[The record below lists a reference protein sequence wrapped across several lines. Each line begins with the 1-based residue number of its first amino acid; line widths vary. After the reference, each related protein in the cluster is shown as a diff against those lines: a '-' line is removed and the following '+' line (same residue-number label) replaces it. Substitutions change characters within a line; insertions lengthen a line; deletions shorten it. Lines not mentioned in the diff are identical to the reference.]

1 MRGLLCRCAFGCAL
15 VLAFVVTSS
24 SVARADDL
32 ADEADLK
39 FNLGAEAYQRRDYR
53 AALEHF
59 LASNRLVPNQNVV
72 YNIARCYE
80 QLKQYPEAFRYYT
93 QALDGEKDPAV
104 RARIQKAL
112 EQIRRF
118 VAVLE
123 IETQPPGATI
133 YVDRRDLGP
142 RGESPRALGLPP
154 GQYAVIAELA
164 GYYPAE
170 QRAPATAAGQTS
182 HLVIKLEPILGQ
194 VVVGPAV
201 SGASVR
207 VDDPKGPVACVAPC
221 TLDLSPGR
229 HALRFERPGYRDAE
243 TLVDVVPRRTI
254 NVNPRQEALTGS
266 LVVSTDEPGAGIE
279 VDGQRLGFTPAVLT
293 LPVGTHEVRLLLEG
307 FRPVARSVVVAN
319 ASETRLEV
327 ALTQT
332 EEVTAASRV
341 TEAVED
347 APSSVSIVP
356 YKELRVMR
364 YPTIAEALR
373 GTPGVYLWDDR
384 SYVTLGFRGLGR
396 LGSYGNR
403 VLVLVDGHPLND
415 NWIGSSYVGYDA
427 RVGLEDVER
436 IEVVRGPGSVLYG
449 TNAFSGV
456 VNVVTRREEQPGA
469 EASLSAEGDGV
480 ARAHV
485 RGNATLGDKSGMWA
499 SAGVARGQGRD
510 FFFPDFVAD
519 TPPEVAGYS
528 RDADGFDAAT
538 VEGRLWH
545 DWLSAGW
552 YMEVHD
558 KRIPT
563 GVYETILADPRAR
576 QLDARYSLE
585 VKAEPRFSDSLAAM
599 TRMHLNHYRFRGGYP
614 RDDADGG
621 LEIDTFRGSW
631 VGLEQRFEWTASEAF
646 RLTVGGEGQLHF
658 QSEQQASDDAG
669 PFLDDSRPFEIGAA
683 YALVDGR
690 ISPWL
695 RLSAGARL
703 DVYSTFG
710 ESVNPRAAVIF
721 KPYDRG
727 NLKVMGGKAFR
738 APSIYELYYNDD
750 GFTQVASPDLQPESI
765 YSLEVE
771 HTHRFSPTVTGTA
784 AVFMNYVKDLI
795 LEAGEGDEVD
805 PLYYVN
811 SEVPIATVGGEV
823 GVRRDW
829 RQGWMVGL
837 SYSFQHSRFL
847 AGDSFSELMSLER
860 SADFRKVANSPEHLA
875 AIKGAVPILGRAVML
890 GSRLTVEAGRYDRNE
905 LVTDAPQQRTDPFA
919 IWDVVFSGEETRWG
933 LSWAAGVYNAF
944 DWRYSLPVSSEFR
957 QDSVAQSGRTFLV
970 SGDLVF

>member
-1 MRGLLCRCAFGCAL
+1 MRGLLLTCAL
-15 VLAFVVTSS
+15 AFTLLCALAVD
-24 SVARADDL
+24 ARADDS

-53 AALEHF
+53 TALEHF

-80 QLKQYPEAFRYYT
+80 QLKQYPEAFRYYS
-93 QALDGEKDPAV
+93 QALAAEQESAA
-104 RARIQKAL
+104 RERIQKAL
-112 EQIRRF
+112 DQIRRF

-142 RGESPRALGLPP
+142 RGESPRALGLSP
-154 GQYAVIAELA
+154 GQYTVIAELP

-170 QRAPATAAGQTS
+170 QRAPATAAGQTRRIM
-182 HLVIKLEPILGQ
+182 LALEPILGK
-194 VVVGPAV
+194 VSIGPGV

-207 VDDPKGPVACVAPC
+207 IDDPKGNVACVAPC

-229 HALRFERPGYRDAE
+229 HVLHFERTGYRDGE
-243 TLVDVVPRRTI
+243 TLVDVVARRSLS
-254 NVNPRQEALTGS
+254 VNPRQEALTGS
-266 LVVSTDEPGAGIE
+266 LVVSTDEPGAVIE
-279 VDGQRLGFTPAVLT
+279 VDGRRLGFTPAVLS
-293 LPVGTHEVRLLLEG
+293 LPVGVHQVRLLLGG
-307 FRPVARSVVVAN
+307 FRAVERSVVI
-319 ASETRLEV
+319 ASGTETRLEI

-341 TEAVED
+341 TESVED

-356 YKELRVMR
+356 YKELHVMR

-456 VNVVTRREEQPGA
+456 VNVVTRREEQPGTQTSITA
-469 EASLSAEGDGV
+469 VGDGV

-485 RGNATLGDKSGMWA
+485 RSNARLGEKSGMWA
-499 SAGVARGQGRD
+499 SIGVARGEGRD
-510 FFFPDFVAD
+510 FFFPEYVAD
-519 TPPEVAGYS
+519 TPPEVAGNA
-528 RDADGFDAAT
+528 RGADGFQAGT
-538 VEGRLWH
+538 LEGRLWS
-545 DWLSAGW
+545 DWASAGW
-552 YMEVHD
+552 YIEVHN
-558 KRIPT
+558 KRIPS
-563 GVYETILADPRAR
+563 GIYDTILADPSAEQR
-576 QLDARYSLE
+576 DARYSLE
-585 VKAEPRFSDSLAAM
+585 LKAEPRFTDELSGM
-599 TRMHLNHYRFRGGYP
+599 TRLHLNHYRFRGGYP
-614 RDDADGG
+614 RAEADGG

-631 VGLEQRFEWTASEAF
+631 AGLEQRLEWRASDAF

-658 QSEQQASDDAG
+658 QVEQQASDNAG
-669 PFLDDSRPFEIGAA
+669 FFLDESRPFEIGAA
-683 YALVDGR
+683 YALVDGQV
-690 ISPWL
+690 SPAL

-710 ESVNPRAAVIF
+710 SSVNPRAALIV
-721 KPYDRG
+721 KPYARG

-738 APSIYELYYNDD
+738 APSVYELYYNDA
-750 GFTQVASPDLQPESI
+750 GFTQIVSDKLQPESI
-765 YSLEVE
+765 YSFEIE
-771 HTHRFSPTVTGTA
+771 HTHRFSPTVTGSA
-784 AVFMNYVKDLI
+784 ALFTNYIKGLI
-795 LEAGEGDEVD
+795 LEAGEGDEAN
-805 PLYYVN
+805 PIYYVN
-811 SEVPIATVGGEV
+811 SKAPIATVGGEL
-823 GVRRDW
+823 GLRRDW
-829 RQGWMVGL
+829 RQGWMLGV
-837 SYSFQHSRFL
+837 SYAYQHSRFL
-847 AGDSFSELMSLER
+847 RSGSLSDLVSLEK
-860 SADFRKVANSPEHLA
+860 SPDYRKVANSPEHLA
-875 AIKGAVPILGRAVML
+875 SIKGAVPIIGRAVTL
-890 GSRLTVEAGRYDRNE
+890 GSRLTFEAGRYDRNE
-905 LVTDAPQQRTDPFA
+905 LATDEPQQKTDAFA
-919 IWDVVFSGEETRWG
+919 VWDVVFSGEEARWG

-957 QDSVAQSGRTFLV
+957 QDSIQQSGRTLLLSAELSF
-970 SGDLVF
+970 